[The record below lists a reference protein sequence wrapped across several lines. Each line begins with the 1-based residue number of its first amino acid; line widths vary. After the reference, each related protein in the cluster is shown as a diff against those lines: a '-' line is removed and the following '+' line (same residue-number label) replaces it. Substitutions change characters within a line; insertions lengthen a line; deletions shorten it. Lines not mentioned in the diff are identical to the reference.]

1 MFEMKPIGHIEA
13 ARVVVEDDFWGGME
27 ARIVLT
33 DAVEPDALAG
43 LEDFSHAEI
52 IYVLDQVP
60 PEKILVISDDT
71 DLAPGRIRLKPG
83 GGAGGRNGHKSII
96 QLLGT
101 QEYPRLKIGIG
112 RVEKDDTIDHVLGG
126 FTVEE
131 RAVQDEALSRGEKT
145 IRVLLSDGLEA
156 AMNIANVG

>member
-1 MFEMKPIGHIEA
+1 MRIKLNESRFRSRYGVGQGVVLMKP
-13 ARVVVEDDFWGGME
+13 
-27 ARIVLT
+27 LT
-33 DAVEPDALAG
+33 FMNLSGQAVAPLAKH
-43 LEDFSHAEI
+43 F
-52 IYVLDQVP
+52 QVP

-83 GGAGGRNGHKSII
+83 GGAGGHNGHKSII